1 MQVRVRRGGATLLAV
16 LATAA
21 LAVGCGDDES
31 TSADPAGGNA
41 SAPAEAAPTKLET
54 TLETSAGELKADGK
68 NSAAVLKAA
77 LEQPQWGWPVD
88 VLDCSSDPEG
98 CEDGEKTPGIYRPMP
113 KASKEWNLC
122 LLVPYM
128 DPYWLAINYGVVEE
142 AKRMGAKVTMQNANG
157 YANLPA
163 QINQLNNC
171 VARGSDAVL
180 LAAVSAE
187 GLNAQVKQA
196 IDKGIPV
203 IDLGNG
209 ITSES
214 VPAHAAVTYYTLG
227 KMVGS
232 YLASKDQPLRL
243 GWFPGPAGAAWAE
256 TSTNGVKDGIKGSQV
271 ELVTTKYAA
280 SDKSA
285 QLSVVQNTLESDA
298 KLDYMGG
305 ASVAAEASVPEL
317 ANRKLTGKI
326 GLVADY
332 VVPATLEFIREGKIE
347 CASSDTPVVLGR
359 IAVDQA
365 IRLLDKQPMMGGNEQ
380 ERVEPRPV
388 MACGERAGAAANIDD
403 VPVGAMIAPDGFKPS
418 TK

>member
-1 MQVRVRRGGATLLAV
+1 VLLALV
-16 LATAA
+16 ATGGLIA
-21 LAVGCGDDES
+21 GCGES
-31 TSADPAGGNA
+31 EDTSGDAASGGTSTA
-41 SAPAEAAPTKLET
+41 VAEAAPTKLEA
-54 TLETSAGELKADGK
+54 TLETSAGELKADGE

-88 VLDCSSDPEG
+88 VLDCTSDPEG
-98 CEDGEKTPGIYRPMP
+98 CEEGEKTPGIYRPMT

-142 AKRMGAKVTMQNANG
+142 AKRIGAKVTMQNANG

-171 VARGSDAVL
+171 VARGADAVL

-187 GLNAQVKQA
+187 GLNAQVEQA

-227 KMVGS
+227 KMVGT
-232 YLASKDQPLRL
+232 YLAGKNEPLRL

-256 TSTNGVKDGIKGSQV
+256 TSTVGVKDGIKGSQV

-280 SDKSA
+280 SDKAA

-305 ASVAAEASVPEL
+305 ASVAAEAAVPEL
-317 ANRKLTGKI
+317 ANRGLEGKI

-332 VVPATLEFIREGKIE
+332 VVPATLDFIREGKIE
-347 CASSDTPVVLGR
+347 CASSDTPVILGR

-365 IRLLDKQPMMGGNEQ
+365 IRLLDKQPMMGGNAQ

-388 MACGERAGAAANIDD
+388 MACGESAGEAANIDE
-403 VPVGAMIAPDGFKPS
+403 VPVGAMVAPDGFKPTTS
-418 TK
+418 K